1 MGKKKK
7 KKKRKKKNKTRQG
20 RVISVSA
27 PNSPVDDLNSSIA
40 LTQSNSIETYEEYEN
55 DNLNDFGVD
64 VEAMQEYEEYEQRYD
79 QYMKYATP
87 PTNKMMHAMDLEEY
101 EYENHEYVNDE
112 NDEIDGDYY
121 EQDIV
126 EQFKRSKKKK
136 KKKEKKKKKKKKK
149 KEKELP
155 TFYKKAENNVTIL
168 KQDKYQKKLN
178 PEHIKKKKERKERD
192 NLSRL
197 GFEVKAKYR
206 YRIDDGRIGIC
217 KYRGRPH
224 FAKAHEDWIG
234 LMIEFGNGSHDG
246 SVDGHK
252 YFRCAMGK
260 GIMVRPERIIEDL
273 GKPNGQKLTERE
285 IKGSKKIRRLI
296 DDIQFEK
303 EQRLIY
309 DIE

>member
-87 PTNKMMHAMDLEEY
+87 PTNKMMHAMDLE
-101 EYENHEYVNDE
+101 NHEYVHDD

-136 KKKEKKKKKKKKK
+136 EKRKKEKKEK
-149 KEKELP
+149 KEKR
-155 TFYKKAENNVTIL
+155 KRIANIL
-168 KQDKYQKKLN
+168 
-178 PEHIKKKKERKERD
+178 
-192 NLSRL
+192 
-197 GFEVKAKYR
+197 
-206 YRIDDGRIGIC
+206 
-217 KYRGRPH
+217 
-224 FAKAHEDWIG
+224 
-234 LMIEFGNGSHDG
+234 
-246 SVDGHK
+246 
-252 YFRCAMGK
+252 
-260 GIMVRPERIIEDL
+260 
-273 GKPNGQKLTERE
+273 
-285 IKGSKKIRRLI
+285 
-296 DDIQFEK
+296 
-303 EQRLIY
+303 
-309 DIE
+309 